1 MVLTLKRIFTRSC
14 FKMTSTIV
22 PEKRNIEIK
31 ARIANAEEFQKRICI
46 AKRLTNNDGQI
57 LKQRDVFYKV
67 SDGRLKLRMEV
78 RFTLI
83 LFLSEGF
90 LFFSIYNI
98 LIAFFVYFTNYLGW

>member
-1 MVLTLKRIFTRSC
+1 MVLTLRRIFTHSC
-14 FKMTSTIV
+14 FKMTTTIV

-31 ARIANAEEFQKRICI
+31 ARISDAEEFQKRICI

-67 SDGRLKLRMEV
+67 SNGRLKLRMEV

-83 LFLSEGF
+83 FFSAKVFF
-90 LFFSIYNI
+90 LFSSFN
-98 LIAFFVYFTNYLGW
+98 L

>member
-1 MVLTLKRIFTRSC
+1 MVLTLRRIFKHSC
-14 FKMTSTIV
+14 FKMTTTIV

-31 ARIANAEEFQKRICI
+31 ARIPDAEEFQKRICI

-67 SDGRLKLRMEV
+67 SNGRLKLRMEV

-83 LFLSEGF
+83 FFFSKGF
-90 LFFSIYNI
+90 LFIFIIQFIIFQLYFSFT
-98 LIAFFVYFTNYLGW
+98 LKYF